1 MELIRSLFIGFF
13 VMFSPTDAAET
24 ASTPS
29 QAAPELPN
37 PYKLDLREATDEEFK
52 EAVAYGSRLGVTIVV
67 YSAQE
72 APWKLSLDAAN
83 LLAED
88 GITVI
93 VARQNDRDDNPQ
105 DAEVF
110 FVAKQQ
116 TRDQWTVTSEWKTM
130 FYTGMK
136 SKNYHLQLRDAAMK
150 IHTEYFGGS

>member
-1 MELIRSLFIGFF
+1 MELIRSLFASLF
-13 VMFSPTDAAET
+13 VVLSSADTAET
-24 ASTPS
+24 ASVPS
-29 QAAPELPN
+29 KTAPELPN
-37 PYKLDLREATDEEFK
+37 PYKLDLRDVTEEEFK
-52 EAVAYGSRLGVTIVV
+52 EAVAYGSSLGVTIVV

-83 LLAED
+83 LLAEE
-88 GITVI
+88 GITVV